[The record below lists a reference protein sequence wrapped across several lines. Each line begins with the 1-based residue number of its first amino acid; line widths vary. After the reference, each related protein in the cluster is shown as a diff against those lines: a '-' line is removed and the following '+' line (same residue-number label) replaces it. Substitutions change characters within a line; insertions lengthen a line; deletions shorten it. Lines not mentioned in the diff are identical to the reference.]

1 MFEKPRTTV
10 EPIDISLRMGEKNK
24 KQSAPTEEQI
34 INALKQVVDPDIG
47 VDIYNMGLIYKM
59 DIDKMGDVKVD
70 MTLTSPTC
78 PYAEIL
84 VSESGKLISDIQE
97 VGEVFIKLVW
107 EPAWDLSMLSD
118 EARFKLD
125 LL

>member
-1 MFEKPRTTV
+1 MFEKPTTTV
-10 EPIDISLRMGEKNK
+10 EPIDISLKIGVKNK
-24 KQSAPTEEQI
+24 EPSNPTEEQI
-34 INALKQVVDPDIG
+34 INALKKVIDPDIG

-78 PYAEIL
+78 PYAETL
-84 VSESGKLISDIQE
+84 VSESGKLISDIKE